1 MDNIN
6 IPHCPFC
13 GGDAAIQIDATTY
26 HINYVYC
33 ECKTC
38 GSRGKAVAFG
48 FVWKNFDMAKKEAIE
63 LWSMRRD
70 SYKELKKIREA
81 IETRE
86 NIYITTRECREIM
99 HRTNCVDISC
109 DTCLTQR
116 LKEIIENQKEKT
128 NE

>member
-48 FVWKNFDMAKKEAIE
+48 FVWKNFEMAKKEAIE
-63 LWSMRRD
+63 LWSMRKD
-70 SYKELKKIREA
+70 CASEKLEQIRKVA
-81 IETRE
+81 ETYL
-86 NIYITTRECREIM
+86 NNGIDTNECMEIM
-99 HRTNCVDISC
+99 KRGSTECLNLSCEECFAGRTKEI
-109 DTCLTQR
+109 
-116 LKEIIENQKEKT
+116 LKEG
-128 NE
+128 